1 MLVLVLVIE
10 YIEFQYM
17 HFDHEKL
24 DVYKVSLEFNKFIA
38 LIAGRMKGTNRHACD
53 QLVRAGLSIP
63 LNIAEGNGKRS
74 SIDRRRFWE
83 IARGSAME
91 CSAIFDVLIITD
103 VFSEEELSK
112 GKELLYRI
120 VSMLSKMTGEH

>member
-1 MLVLVLVIE
+1 M
-10 YIEFQYM
+10 Q
-17 HFDHEKL
+17 FDHEKL
-24 DVYKVSLEFNKFIA
+24 DVYKVSLEFNKFIS
-38 LIAGRMKGTNRHACD
+38 LIAGRMKGIQRHACD

-83 IARGSAME
+83 IARGSSME
-91 CSAIFDVLIITD
+91 CSAILDVLIITG